1 MRPLTTLFSHSIAG
15 QTQRMIR
22 SIPDPGSSG
31 RPCAEEG
38 FMSYVDGF
46 VWPVPLE
53 KLPAYRRMMRKCGK
67 ISMEHGALAYTDCV
81 ADANVWDGF
90 KT

>member
-1 MRPLTTLFSHSIAG
+1 
-15 QTQRMIR
+15 
-22 SIPDPGSSG
+22 
-31 RPCAEEG
+31 
-38 FMSYVDGF
+38 MSYVDGF